1 MRAMAVR
8 RIEVDYRRRTRIGAV
23 RGDAV
28 SERGNY
34 RACVGDVS
42 GRAVMLSGRPS
53 EIFSADGG

>member
-1 MRAMAVR
+1 LIGFIQDRC
-8 RIEVDYRRRTRIGAV
+8 ERIGAV

-34 RACVGDVS
+34 RACVVDVS